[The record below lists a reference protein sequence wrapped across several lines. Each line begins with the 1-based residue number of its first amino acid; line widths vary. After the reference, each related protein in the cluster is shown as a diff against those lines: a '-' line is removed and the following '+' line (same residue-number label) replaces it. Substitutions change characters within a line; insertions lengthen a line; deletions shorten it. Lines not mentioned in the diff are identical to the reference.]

1 MLDTMRKH
9 ARSWGVKAVF
19 AIIIIVFV
27 FYFGFGSFK
36 PDKGNLVATV
46 DGRAVTGSELSKNI
60 DEQYRLIRQNN
71 PGLTMDE
78 LKKNGFFW
86 DVFNTMARNILIEQD
101 AARLGIAVSADEL
114 RYEIA
119 QIPTFQNEAKQFD
132 KTRYE
137 QILDTNRIK
146 VADFESDYRDTLLM
160 QKIDQYM
167 GLPAFISEAEAKGIY
182 LFSREQVQLDYILF
196 SAQDFKDGVAPT
208 AEQIQTYY
216 DASKQQFQEP
226 AQAKIEYLEI
236 NPHTLA
242 NTAAVSDEEIKA
254 YYDTN
259 IARFTHDEMIKARHM
274 LIQLPPDAP
283 EADVKA
289 AQGKLKEL
297 AARVRKGE
305 DFDAVLA
312 SAQKSG
318 VNIMGGD
325 LGWFAKGSMVK
336 EFEDAAFALKKGA
349 LSEPVK
355 TAFGLHLI
363 KVDDRKDAGSTPL
376 DEAKEDIRSQLAEE
390 KAADELMNKTLD
402 KVMDLVLGGM
412 DLAKA
417 AAEAGL
423 KTAQTDYFSK
433 ENPPADLRLPAESL
447 GQLFSMAP
455 GSVTDAPLTTDDGY
469 VLAKIM
475 DVKPAFIPELAVVKD
490 KITAIL
496 IDQEASRRA
505 EEKAGEVQKKMTDQ
519 AGLQS
524 VLAEYKDKILVSKPF
539 MRQGFIP
546 ELGMA
551 PNLSEAAFSATGQDW
566 FPAVYK
572 VNSGAVLAKID
583 KRIPASDADFD
594 KEKARLIDGLASSK
608 KREIVGG
615 YILSL
620 MGKAKIDMANTQA
633 LGPRPDAAGAG
644 EEK

>member
-9 ARSWGVKAVF
+9 ARSWGVKVIF

-27 FYFGFGSFK
+27 FYFGLGSFK

-46 DGRAVTGSELSKNI
+46 DGRAITSAELSKNI
-60 DEQYRLIRQNN
+60 DEQYRLVRQNN

-101 AARLGIAVSADEL
+101 AARLGVTVSADEL

-146 VADFESDYRDTLLM
+146 VADFENDYRDTLLM

-182 LFSREQVQLDYILF
+182 LFSRGQVQLDYILF
-196 SAQDFKDGVAPT
+196 SSQDFKEGITPT

-216 DASKQQFQEP
+216 DGSKQQFQEP

-236 NPHTLA
+236 NPHVLA
-242 NTAAVSDEEIKA
+242 NTASVSDAEIKA

-259 IARFTHDEMIKARHM
+259 IARFSHEEMIKARHM

-289 AQGKLKEL
+289 ARDKLKEL

-312 SAQKSG
+312 AAQKSG
-318 VNIMGGD
+318 LNIMGGD

-336 EFEDAAFALKKGA
+336 EFEDAAFALKKGV

-363 KVDDRKDAGSTPL
+363 KVDDRKEAGTTPL
-376 DEAKEDIRSQLAEE
+376 EEAKEDIRSQLAEE

-402 KVMDLVLGGM
+402 KVMDLVQGGM

-417 AAEAGL
+417 AGEVGL
-423 KTAQTDYFSK
+423 KTEQTDYFSK

-447 GQLFSMAP
+447 GQLFSMTP

-469 VLAKIM
+469 ILAKIV
-475 DVKPAFIPELAVVKD
+475 DVKPAFIPELSVVKD

-496 IDQEASRRA
+496 IDQEAARRA
-505 EEKAGEVQKKMTDQ
+505 EEKAGEVQKKMADQ
-519 AGLQS
+519 ASLQS

-551 PNLSEAAFSATGQDW
+551 PNLSEAAFASAGQDW

-572 VNSGAVLAKID
+572 VNSGAILAKID
-583 KRIPASDADFD
+583 KRIPASDADWD
-594 KEKARLIDGLASSK
+594 KEKARLIDGLTSSK
-608 KREIVGG
+608 KREIIGG

-620 MGKAKIDMANTQA
+620 MSKAKIDMVNTQA
-633 LGPRPDAAGAG
+633 LGPRPEAEGG
-644 EEK
+644 EGK

>member
-19 AIIIIVFV
+19 AVIIIVFV

-86 DVFNTMARNILIEQD
+86 DVFNTMARNILIEKD
-101 AARLGIAVSADEL
+101 AQRLGVSVSAEEL

-137 QILDTNRIK
+137 QILETNRIK
-146 VADFESDYRDTLLM
+146 VADFENDYRDTLLM

-167 GLPAFISEAEAKGIY
+167 GLPAFISESEAKGIY
-182 LFSREQVQLDYILF
+182 LFSREQLQLDYILF
-196 SAQDFKDGVAPT
+196 AAQDFKDGVNPAP
-208 AEQIQTYY
+208 EQIQTYY
-216 DASKQQFQEP
+216 DANKQQFQEP
-226 AQAKIEYLEI
+226 AQDKIEYLEI

-242 NTAAVSDEEIKA
+242 NTAAVSDAEIKA

-259 IARFTHDEMIKARHM
+259 IARFSHDEMIKARHM
-274 LIQLPPDAP
+274 LIGLPEDAP

-297 AARVRKGE
+297 AAKIRKGE

-312 SAQKSG
+312 AAQKNG
-318 VNIMGGD
+318 VSIMGGD
-325 LGWFAKGSMVK
+325 LGWFGKGSMVK

-363 KVDDRKDAGSTPL
+363 KVDDRKEAGVTSL
-376 DEAKEDIRSQLAEE
+376 EEAKQDIRSQLAEE

-423 KTAQTDYFSK
+423 KTEQTGYFSK
-433 ENPPADLRLPAESL
+433 DNPPADLRLPPESL

-455 GSVTDAPLTTDDGY
+455 GSVTDAPLTTEDGY
-469 VLAKIM
+469 VLAKIV
-475 DVKPAFIPELAVVKD
+475 DVKPAFIPELAVVKE
-490 KITAIL
+490 KIAAIL
-496 IDQEASRRA
+496 IDQEAARRA
-505 EEKAGEVQKKMTDQ
+505 EEKAGEVQKKMTDP
-519 AGLQS
+519 AALQS
-524 VLAEYKDKILVSKPF
+524 VLAEYKDKIRLSKPF

-551 PNLSEAAFSATGQDW
+551 PNLSEAAFAAAGQDW

-572 VNSGAVLAKID
+572 VASGTVLAKVD

-594 KEKARLIDGLASSK
+594 KEKARLMDGLAGSK
-608 KREIVGG
+608 KREIIGG
-615 YILSL
+615 YIMNL
-620 MGKAKIDMANTQA
+620 MTTAKIDVVNPQL
-633 LGPRPDAAGAG
+633 LGPRPGVGG
-644 EEK
+644 EEEK